1 VSEREGGAGGRF
13 FFFPGHLSLTLASHA
28 HTHTSAALAFSA
40 ALLAATTATPLPAFA
55 RNATAAAEAAAARK
69 AALKAAIENAKATG
83 KDAGEPEA
91 FQSSASVPE
100 DHSPNSHSH
109 QEEGAKTSGGG

>member
-1 VSEREGGAGGRF
+1 MYRLFARVGPDGLR
-13 FFFPGHLSLTLASHA
+13 PV
-28 HTHTSAALAFSA
+28 
-40 ALLAATTATPLPAFA
+40 AFA
-55 RNATAAAEAAAARK
+55 FQAHVEGEGQALVRRADEAAAARK

>member
-1 VSEREGGAGGRF
+1 MSEREGGAGGRF

-55 RNATAAAEAAAARK
+55 RNATAAAEAAVS
-69 AALKAAIENAKATG
+69 LMQNVTLGGTG